1 MGELITNRVPAD
13 LVRYKT
19 PAQNLNGVLAETIT
33 MNAFIHRTLQLTMDN
48 KEPKRCSL
56 KVGLKT
62 KLYILSEEE
71 KLWEL
76 IKRVFLLFRIM
87 HLCEEQQ
94 NTTLNS

>member
-1 MGELITNRVPAD
+1 MHL
-13 LVRYKT
+13 
-19 PAQNLNGVLAETIT
+19 
-33 MNAFIHRTLQLTMDN
+33 FHRTLQLTMDN

-62 KLYILSEEE
+62 KLYILSKEE

-76 IKRVFLLFRIM
+76 IKRVFLLLRIM

-94 NTTLNS
+94 NTTLNPLLINNQFIEIIK